1 MEKFR
6 GSVLA
11 MAEGKPIFKF
21 SKEKTFIKHGR
32 EIPKFYVR
40 LRPQKK
46 YTKMEYTITNV
57 AINFEKIL

>member
-40 LRPQKK
+40 LRPQKNTRK
-46 YTKMEYTITNV
+46 WNIR
-57 AINFEKIL
+57 